1 MCRYISRTDH
11 NTIYQFPGLFTN
23 LSNISSSLYISMCF
37 ISTKPATTWPFLPCS
52 PSSSICPDGSRW
64 CEQQCQNPAVD
75 TNAWKNKTLLHELRG
90 KYTPDG
96 DGRTDLNQLPPGDDK
111 LWQARDEEMQKS
123 KRLIFSK
130 TISTPDFTGN
140 SIIFYAHEQA
150 ICTRYIMQSVNSV
163 LHYLLVFCRDFS
175 PLSSSLK
182 SES

>member
-75 TNAWKNKTLLHELRG
+75 TNAWKIKTLCSTNWGANIHQMEMAEQILISCPQEMTSFG
-90 KYTPDG
+90 KLEM
-96 DGRTDLNQLPPGDDK
+96 RRCRNQRDWFFQKPFQHQTL
-111 LWQARDEEMQKS
+111 QA
-123 KRLIFSK
+123 
-130 TISTPDFTGN
+130 T
-140 SIIFYAHEQA
+140 A
-150 ICTRYIMQSVNSV
+150 
-163 LHYLLVFCRDFS
+163 
-175 PLSSSLK
+175 SSSMHT
-182 SES
+182 SRPFVQDT